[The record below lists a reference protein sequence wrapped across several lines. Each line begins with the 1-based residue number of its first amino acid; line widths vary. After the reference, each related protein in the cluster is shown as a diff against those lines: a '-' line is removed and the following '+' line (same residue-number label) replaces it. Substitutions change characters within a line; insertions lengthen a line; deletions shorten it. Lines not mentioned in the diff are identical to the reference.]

1 MKIKDKRVYW
11 VWLSLVCG
19 AASRKAVKLVRH
31 FGTAEKVFGASA
43 EDILKSGAV
52 KEKDRIYHA
61 LMKHDINEALSIV
74 EWCDEKGVDV
84 LIPTDKKYPV
94 NCFSL
99 RDAPM
104 VLYAVG
110 KLPEFDKK
118 CCVAVVGTR
127 KMSAYGR
134 CQAFRFGYGLAKGGA
149 VVISGLALGIDG
161 VAMAS
166 AIEAGGKT
174 VGVLGCG
181 VDTVYPK
188 EHKELYRAVVKNGAI
203 VTEYAP
209 GVRPTRDS
217 FPKRNRLIS
226 ALSLGTVVV
235 EADVFSG
242 ALITARHSVFQGKD
256 VFAVPGNV
264 ENEGSEGTNQL
275 IKEGSFTVT
284 SPADV
289 LDRYEYVY
297 PHSVSVVNA
306 KRSLREVNSDTA
318 SEEVCRKLDVRC
330 EADRYSIY
338 ASSLKPLRPIEEAE
352 DFELYGD
359 KASDIPKLEPSTKQD
374 KKKRAKL
381 FEDIQDEPV
390 RIDFEM
396 LSDSDKKVYN
406 AMIPH
411 APMIPDGIK
420 VEGMKIQD
428 VLASLTLLEISGAVE
443 AGAGGYFVRCGTDDI
458 SFEDEE
464 AALPME

>member
-31 FGTAEKVFGASA
+31 FGTAEKVFAAKA

-61 LMKHDINEALSIV
+61 LMKHDINEAQSIV
-74 EWCDEKGVDV
+74 GWCDEKGVDV
-84 LIPTDKKYPV
+84 IVPSDKKYPA
-94 NCFSL
+94 NCLSL

-104 VLYAVG
+104 VLYVVG
-110 KLPEFDKK
+110 SLPEFDKQ

-134 CQAFRFGYGLAKGGA
+134 SQAFRFGYGLAKGGA
-149 VVISGLALGIDG
+149 VVVSGLALGVDG
-161 VAMAS
+161 ASMAS
-166 AIEAGGKT
+166 CIEAGGKT

-181 VDTVYPK
+181 IDTVYPK
-188 EHKELYRAVVKNGAI
+188 EHKDLFRAVIKNGAI

-209 GVRPTRDS
+209 GAGPTRDS

-235 EADVFSG
+235 EADAFSG
-242 ALITARHSVFQGKD
+242 ALITARHSIFQGKD

-264 ENEGSEGTNQL
+264 ECEGSEGTNQL
-275 IKEGSFTVT
+275 IKEGAFTVT

-306 KRSLREVNSDTA
+306 KRSLREVDSDTA
-318 SEEVCRKLDVRC
+318 SEEVCRKFDVRC

-338 ASSLKPLRPIEEAE
+338 ASSLKPLKPREEAE
-352 DFELYGD
+352 DVELMEG
-359 KASDIPKLEPSTKQD
+359 KASDIPKLEPAPKSA
-374 KKKRAKL
+374 KKKRAKA
-381 FEDIQDEPV
+381 FEDLPDEPV
-390 RIDFEM
+390 RIDFDM
-396 LSDSDKKVYN
+396 LSDVDKKVYN
-406 AMIPH
+406 AMRPH
-411 APMIPDGIK
+411 SPMIPDEIK
-420 VEGMKIQD
+420 VDGLRIQD

-443 AGAGGYFVRCGTDDI
+443 AGSGGYFVRCGSDDI
-458 SFEDEE
+458 SFEDED
-464 AALPME
+464 AAVPVE